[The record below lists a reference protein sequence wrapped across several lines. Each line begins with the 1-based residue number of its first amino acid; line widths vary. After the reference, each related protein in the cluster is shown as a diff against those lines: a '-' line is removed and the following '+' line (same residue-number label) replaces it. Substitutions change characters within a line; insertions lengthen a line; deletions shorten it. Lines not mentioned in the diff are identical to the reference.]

1 MKTFIFGLILG
12 IFSVHA
18 QQYQLDSINHIGYR
32 VDSISSA
39 YQVTDWQHYNA
50 KKHLL
55 VVGNNHIF
63 PQRYATKTVIKND
76 KEGNEIYNVFYR
88 QDSLSKRWIA
98 IQKDETK
105 KTKNKLISITY
116 LNENGKKL
124 SPSSKCINN
133 IRGRTTETVY
143 YKYLNKRWF
152 RDTRNTYTENEKG
165 RTVLSVDEVW
175 DSDIQQWQSDKK
187 IVRKF
192 ENDTLLKEEI
202 TYTFGNN
209 EWYEDEKIEYI
220 DPNENERTS
229 IQYVYREDGWL
240 PTQKITYTEDKK
252 NRIFTN
258 IAQVWDKE
266 QNKWQNQSRLTDIL
280 DENNQSTSITSE
292 NWNKKTQTYEIYYTN
307 KYRYNKNNELIE
319 YLFIKPNE
327 EEGRSIFEYDN
338 EGNLLKETRY
348 KRTSSAQEWQ
358 PTDLIEKTLSPI
370 SFKNVLDK
378 GFLSNSAGRIGKK
391 ALSEQ
396 KVYQYIDG
404 KYLLY
409 SHKKFYYSKR

>member
-1 MKTFIFGLILG
+1 M
-12 IFSVHA
+12 
-18 QQYQLDSINHIGYR
+18 
-32 VDSISSA
+32 
-39 YQVTDWQHYNA
+39 
-50 KKHLL
+50 
-55 VVGNNHIF
+55 
-63 PQRYATKTVIKND
+63 
-76 KEGNEIYNVFYR
+76 
-88 QDSLSKRWIA
+88 
-98 IQKDETK
+98 
-105 KTKNKLISITY
+105 
-116 LNENGKKL
+116 
-124 SPSSKCINN
+124 
-133 IRGRTTETVY
+133 Y

-209 EWYEDEKIEYI
+209 EWYEDEKTEYI
-220 DPNENERTS
+220 HPNENERTS

-240 PTQKITYTEDKK
+240 PTQKITYTEDKT

-258 IAQVWDKE
+258 IVQVWEKE

-280 DENNQSTSITSE
+280 GENNQSTSITSE

-348 KRTSSAQEWQ
+348 KRTSSVQEWQ
-358 PTDLIEKTLSPI
+358 PTDLIENTLSSI
-370 SFKNVLDK
+370 LFKDILDK

-396 KVYQYIDG
+396 KLYRYIDG
-404 KYLLY
+404 KHLLY